1 MATELKP
8 QINKLVDDY
17 MHLVPR
23 FLRNFFESNMDVI
36 KVRNLQHYREVDGIA
51 KIVGKETWVIFMLN
65 YAFELSDV
73 LCTSIVARQ
82 PDGSIIHG
90 RNMDFAFP
98 DAMRNASYIAKFY
111 RGDQYLYDAVMFGGY
126 LGVASAFKA
135 NAYSFTMNAR
145 GVEKGIANYF
155 DILG

>member
-82 PDGSIIHG
+82 ADGTVIHG

-98 DAMRNASYIAKFY
+98 DASRNATYIAKFY
-111 RGDQYLYDAVMFGGY
+111 RGEKYLYDGVMFGGY
-126 LGVASAFKA
+126 
-135 NAYSFTMNAR
+135 
-145 GVEKGIANYF
+145 
-155 DILG
+155 